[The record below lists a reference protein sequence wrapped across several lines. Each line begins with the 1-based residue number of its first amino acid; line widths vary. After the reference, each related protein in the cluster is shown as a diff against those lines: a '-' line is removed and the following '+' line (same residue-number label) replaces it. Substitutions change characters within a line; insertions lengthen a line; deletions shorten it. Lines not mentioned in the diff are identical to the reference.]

1 MDSRRDCHETSEVY
15 GGVTTKQVCDPLS
28 PDGRSWDENALNQ
41 NLTLLDAAA
50 VCQIPLGRPSQ
61 DIWAWS
67 GERHGLY
74 TVKSRYHLLASASAQ
89 HHSYV
94 QSKAAHSNHLNDP
107 LWQKL
112 WKSKVPPKIRVF
124 WWHILNE
131 YIPGPTYINGTLTA
145 QYM

>member
-74 TVKSRYHLLASASAQ
+74 TVKSIYHLLASA
-89 HHSYV
+89 
-94 QSKAAHSNHLNDP
+94 
-107 LWQKL
+107 
-112 WKSKVPPKIRVF
+112 
-124 WWHILNE
+124 
-131 YIPGPTYINGTLTA
+131 
-145 QYM
+145 